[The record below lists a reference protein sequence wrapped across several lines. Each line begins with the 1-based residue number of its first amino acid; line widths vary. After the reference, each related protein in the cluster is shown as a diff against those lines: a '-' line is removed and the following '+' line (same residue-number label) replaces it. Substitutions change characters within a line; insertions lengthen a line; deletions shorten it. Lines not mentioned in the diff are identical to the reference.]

1 MSEGR
6 RVSRPHSVLGKR
18 IAPRVGFAPTRQTG
32 PRIGY
37 HIPSAGPI
45 KRAYASWRSRLSLNS
60 AAYYQPEMVS
70 GYNGDKQGRAA

>member
-1 MSEGR
+1 M
-6 RVSRPHSVLGKR
+6 SRPHSVLGKR
-18 IAPRVGFAPTRQTG
+18 IAPRVGFAPSKPTRSAL
-32 PRIGY
+32 GY

-45 KRAYASWRSRLSLNS
+45 KRAFAGWRSRLPLNS